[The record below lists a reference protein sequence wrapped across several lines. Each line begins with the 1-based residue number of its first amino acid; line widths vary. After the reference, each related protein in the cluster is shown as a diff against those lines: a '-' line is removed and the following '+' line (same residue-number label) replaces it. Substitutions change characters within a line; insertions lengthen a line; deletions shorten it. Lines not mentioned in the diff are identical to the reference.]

1 MELSAYVNLSF
12 SNTSD
17 DFELA
22 ENSHV
27 KFIEETDLN
36 TSDDSTTVSRIHDK
50 NKICPLCS
58 YVYKSEEDFVA
69 HSAMHYSR
77 PLSSSSAS
85 SSSGASASLPD
96 SPNSVDIGTY
106 FLFATILH
114 TLPKY
119 VTVPL

>member
-96 SPNSVDIGTY
+96 SPNSVEIGNTY
-106 FLFATILH
+106 FFICFSFLCTFI
-114 TLPKY
+114 
-119 VTVPL
+119 